1 MKRFGMILMA
11 LLITVVTLGNAGTT
25 IVRADNEDYGTEAYE
40 DLKVICENFGWRIN
54 DNERNGG
61 DKTQLNNMAR
71 WINEKMSMWGYGV
84 RYYDGAIENHTF
96 RSLTYK
102 KPGNSEKRIVIGA
115 HYDCAETYGCEDNG
129 TGVSLALELAKRFAN
144 TETNLT
150 LEFCFWDGE
159 EFRGM
164 AGSYLYLEQVE
175 DIQNIFCYIN
185 LDSIGSGDNMYVY
198 GGEYD
203 EGGVLQRSWG
213 YNMAMTL
220 SQELGVDIHEM
231 PDGIGRYVRPTR
243 DDASDQYYFNK
254 RGIPY
259 VYFEANA
266 WLKPDGTEGNPE
278 KPYNYNS
285 VLDAFADENGRII
298 HTKYD
303 NLQVLESIV
312 PGRIQEH
319 ITGFSKVASEMIR
332 RMDQSSPETYAKY
345 VHYTAPVV
353 PETTEEETSAEIEET
368 VEEETT
374 EEVTTESTEVTEAET
389 TTTAAETTTAPETTE
404 EAAPEKKPLDPVSI
418 ASFGVLGLAILVML
432 IAVIRLI
439 MLSST
444 EKKR

>member
-1 MKRFGMILMA
+1 MKRFGRILSAFLAA
-11 LLITVVTLGNAGTT
+11 LVLIGSAGTN
-25 IVRADNEDYGTEAYE
+25 IVRADNEEYGAEAYE
-40 DLKVICENFGWRIN
+40 DMNVICENFGWRIN
-54 DNERNGG
+54 DNDRNGG

-71 WINEKMSMWGYGV
+71 WINEKMSRWGYNV

-102 KPGNSEKRIVIGA
+102 KQVNSEKRIVIGA
-115 HYDCAETYGCEDNG
+115 HYDSAEHYGCEDNG

-144 TETNLT
+144 TATNLS

-175 DIQNIFCYIN
+175 DLQNIFFYIN
-185 LDSIGSGDNMYVY
+185 LDSIGSGDNMFVY

-203 EGGVLQRSWG
+203 EDGVLQRSWG

-220 SQELGVDIHEM
+220 SQELRVDIHEM
-231 PDGIGRYVRPTR
+231 PDGISRYVRPTR

-319 ITGFSKVASEMIR
+319 LTGFSRVTSEMIR
-332 RMDQSSPETYAKY
+332 RMDLSSPEMYAPY

-353 PETTEEETSAEIEET
+353 ETTAEATTIEETTTEETETTTETQPEASEET
-368 VEEETT
+368 VETL
-374 EEVTTESTEVTEAET
+374 S
-389 TTTAAETTTAPETTE
+389 
-404 EAAPEKKPLDPVSI
+404 
-418 ASFGVLGLAILVML
+418 L
-432 IAVIRLI
+432 IHI
-439 MLSST
+439 
-444 EKKR
+444 

>member
-1 MKRFGMILMA
+1 MKRFGRILSAFLAA
-11 LLITVVTLGNAGTT
+11 LVLIGSAGTN
-25 IVRADNEDYGTEAYE
+25 IVRADNEEYGAEAYE

-54 DNERNGG
+54 DNDRNGG

-71 WINEKMSMWGYGV
+71 WINEKMSMWGYNV

-102 KPGNSEKRIVIGA
+102 KQGNSEKRIVIGA

-144 TETNLT
+144 TETNLS

-185 LDSIGSGDNMYVY
+185 LDSIGSGDNMFVY

-203 EGGVLQRSWG
+203 EDGVLQRSWG

-220 SQELGVDIHEM
+220 SQELRVDIHEM

-319 ITGFSKVASEMIR
+319 LTGFSRVTSEMIR
-332 RMDQSSPETYAKY
+332 RMDLSSPEKYAAY

-353 PETTEEETSAEIEET
+353 ETTTEETTIEETTTEETETTTETEPETSEET
-368 VEEETT
+368 VETTT
-374 EEVTTESTEVTEAET
+374 EE
-389 TTTAAETTTAPETTE
+389 PETIETDPETE
-404 EAAPEKKPLDPVSI
+404 KAAVPEKKPMDAAAWLAFI
-418 ASFGVLGLAILVML
+418 VLGAMGELAIVA
-432 IAVIRLI
+432 IVRII
-439 MLSST
+439 ILSA
-444 EKKR
+444 KKNP